1 MTQNKNG
8 VVTNGQENLQLF
20 SEGSLMG
27 VDIVH
32 YKKVLFAMKQVKSRK
47 GHASDLKATFS

>member
-1 MTQNKNG
+1 MTQNANG
-8 VVTNGQENLQLF
+8 AVTNERENMQL

-27 VDIVH
+27 VHIVH